1 MKTSIAFHVRYHW
14 RTLAAGFL
22 LFAGLF
28 ASGWTTATEA
38 SSLAQTAEQ
47 VRQYPAARTTDT
59 TDTFHGVVVPDPY
72 RWMEDLGSAELDAWI
87 QAQNRLSAPRLSA
100 DPAFAAIR
108 ARLARLDGLNPDRAP
123 GRERG
128 SRTFYL
134 VWVDNAAQLMVQE
147 RGATAPRVLLDAAAL
162 GAGNQIKAFDPSP
175 DGRRVAYVV
184 GRAGA
189 DWNEIRIRDVAS
201 NQNLPEVLP
210 NVRFQGPMEW
220 TADGAGLIYRR
231 FAPPRDGRLEAPA
244 GDSALYLHR
253 LGTPVGQDQRLFAP
267 GGDRRD
273 WSLAFNLPGQ
283 RRQLFIYVER
293 GPWGDGNL
301 GGSRAQVLLMDL
313 ERDGRPRGGAAPREL
328 TQPDA
333 GYRVLHAEAGHALMF
348 TDRDAP
354 RRRVVSVDLARSE
367 PSRWRNVIPQGEGV
381 INEARWFGGRL
392 VVHSVENVRSVARVF
407 DRVGRHVHD
416 IRLPGA
422 GVVQAMLGDG
432 ASSRVHL
439 LFSGLLQ
446 APVILDHDL
455 RNGVTGAGEASPE
468 APDLTAFEVRQEW
481 FRSKDGT
488 RVPMFIV
495 ARRGLPRNGGNPTI
509 LYAYGASNSSEL
521 PTFNVEAAAWVQM
534 GGVYVIASVRG
545 GGEFGR
551 AWYEAAIRERK
562 QTSFDDLIAASE
574 HLIAQGWTRPE
585 RLAISGAS
593 NGGLLVSA
601 TMLQRPDLFGLVLA
615 DVPVTDA
622 MRRHLSGN
630 GPQQVGQWG
639 TPDDP
644 LVFPALRAYSPVHN
658 VVPGRC
664 YPATLITTAR
674 DDQRMPPWHSY
685 KFAAALQAAQG
696 CSAPILLHVRGSGG
710 HGGGGVGEW
719 LDDLAGRLAFAA
731 RQLGLGASAGAPA
744 RR

>member
-1 MKTSIAFHVRYHW
+1 MQTSNAFHVRSDW
-14 RTLAAGFL
+14 RMSAAGFL
-22 LFAGLF
+22 LFATLLTTWW
-28 ASGWTTATEA
+28 ATATGA
-38 SSLAQTAEQ
+38 TAFAQAAEQ
-47 VRQYPAARTTDT
+47 RPQYPTARRTDT
-59 TDTFHGVVVPDPY
+59 TGTFHGVVVPDPY
-72 RWMEDLGSAELDAWI
+72 RWMEDLGSPELDLWI
-87 QAQNRLSAPRLSA
+87 QAQNRLSAPRLSG
-100 DPAFAAIR
+100 DSAFSAIR
-108 ARLARLDGLNPDRAP
+108 ARLARLDGLYPERAP
-123 GRERG
+123 GREVG
-128 SRTFYL
+128 GRTFYL
-134 VWVDNAAQLMVQE
+134 VWVGNIAQLMVQE
-147 RGATAPRVLLDAAAL
+147 RGTTTPRVLLDAAAL
-162 GAGNQIKAFDPSP
+162 GAGNEIKGYAPSP

-189 DWNEIRIRDVAS
+189 DWNEIRIRDVAP
-201 NQNLPEVLP
+201 NEDLPEVLP
-210 NVRFQGPMEW
+210 HVRFQGPMEW

-244 GDSALYLHR
+244 EGPALYLHR
-253 LGTPVGQDQRLFAP
+253 LGTQVVADRLLFAP
-267 GGDRRD
+267 GADRRD

-301 GGSRAQVLLMDL
+301 GGSRAQVLLMEL
-313 ERDGRPRGGAAPREL
+313 ARDGRPRAGATPREL
-328 TQPDA
+328 MQPDA
-333 GYRVLHAEAGHALMF
+333 AYRVLHAEAGRALVF

-354 RRRVVSVDLARSE
+354 RRRVVSIDLARPQS
-367 PSRWRNVIPQGEGV
+367 SRWRDLIPQGEGV
-381 INEARWFGGRL
+381 INEARWFGGHL
-392 VVHSVENVRSVARVF
+392 VVHSVENVRSVVRVF
-407 DRVGRHVHD
+407 DRDGRHVHD

-422 GVVQAMLGDG
+422 GVVQEMLGDG

-446 APVILDHDL
+446 APVILGHDL
-455 RNGVTGAGEASPE
+455 RSGVTGVGQASAE

-481 FRSKDGT
+481 FQSKDGT

-495 ARRGLPRNGGNPTI
+495 ARRGLTLDGGNPTI
-509 LYAYGASNSSEL
+509 LYGYGASNSSEL

-534 GGVYVIASVRG
+534 GGVYVIANIRG

-551 AWYEAAIRERK
+551 GWYQAAIRERK

-574 HLIAQGWTRPE
+574 HLIARGWTRPGK
-585 RLAISGAS
+585 LAISGAS
-593 NGGLLVSA
+593 NGGLLVTA
-601 TMLQRPDLFGLVLA
+601 TMLQRPDLFGAVLA
-615 DVPVTDA
+615 DVPVTDS

-630 GPQQVGQWG
+630 GPLQVEQWG

-644 LVFPALRAYSPVHN
+644 VVFPALRAYSPLHN
-658 VVPGRC
+658 VTAGRC
-664 YPATLITTAR
+664 YPTTLITTAR

-696 CSAPILLHVRGSGG
+696 CSAPILLHVRASGG

-731 RQLGLGASAGAPA
+731 RQLGLVAAPE
-744 RR
+744 RQ